1 MQNQDSGSIQ
11 RRTPDIED
19 YIDILRRHKAWILG
33 PLMVGLVAGVVVA
46 HMWPDTYVSTA
57 VIRVVPPQV
66 PERFVPSNVNAQIAE
81 RFSAMVASILSR
93 STLTNII
100 TIHNLYPEARE
111 KRPMLDIIEEM
122 RTNDIEIVPMRSS
135 GSGGRANAVTFQ
147 VSFRYHDRLVA
158 RRVTEELVTRFIDE
172 HNRTRASQATQTT
185 DFLHDKVEQ
194 AKKEL
199 DDADRRITEF
209 RMRNLGQTPDQKTVN
224 IQQLNSTELR
234 ISTLHAA
241 ISRVTQDKLRM
252 EGELRSVNDKIR
264 ALSAIPTVN
273 RSVTQAKSQRLL
285 ELDREILQT
294 DNALTALRERY
305 RDNHPD
311 VRRAQS
317 NLAALRKTR
326 QDIAALEEKMPQAS
340 PQAEP
345 VQMSPAATRELLD
358 LQADATR
365 IQGLI
370 QTKDM
375 EMEDLNRQIATLNR
389 ATKEYQSRIESSP
402 ANEQEY
408 LRLMMD
414 RQAASDQYEGL
425 KLKMNA
431 SEIATDL
438 ENRKQGENL
447 ELLDQASLP
456 LTHAEPN
463 RAMIVGAGFI
473 AGLIVGVMLAAAREV
488 KDTSLKNLKDVRAYT
503 QLTILGSVPLLEND
517 LVIRRRRRL
526 TWLAWSMASIVAIVV
541 MAGSAYYYHFV
552 VRT

>member
-1 MQNQDSGSIQ
+1 
-11 RRTPDIED
+11 
-19 YIDILRRHKAWILG
+19 
-33 PLMVGLVAGVVVA
+33 
-46 HMWPDTYVSTA
+46 
-57 VIRVVPPQV
+57 
-66 PERFVPSNVNAQIAE
+66 
-81 RFSAMVASILSR
+81 
-93 STLTNII
+93 
-100 TIHNLYPEARE
+100 
-111 KRPMLDIIEEM
+111 
-122 RTNDIEIVPMRSS
+122 
-135 GSGGRANAVTFQ
+135 
-147 VSFRYHDRLVA
+147 
-158 RRVTEELVTRFIDE
+158 
-172 HNRTRASQATQTT
+172 
-185 DFLHDKVEQ
+185 
-194 AKKEL
+194 
-199 DDADRRITEF
+199 
-209 RMRNLGQTPDQKTVN
+209 
-224 IQQLNSTELR
+224 
-234 ISTLHAA
+234 
-241 ISRVTQDKLRM
+241 
-252 EGELRSVNDKIR
+252 
-264 ALSAIPTVN
+264 
-273 RSVTQAKSQRLL
+273 
-285 ELDREILQT
+285 
-294 DNALTALRERY
+294 
-305 RDNHPD
+305 
-311 VRRAQS
+311 
-317 NLAALRKTR
+317 
-326 QDIAALEEKMPQAS
+326 
-340 PQAEP
+340 
-345 VQMSPAATRELLD
+345 LLD